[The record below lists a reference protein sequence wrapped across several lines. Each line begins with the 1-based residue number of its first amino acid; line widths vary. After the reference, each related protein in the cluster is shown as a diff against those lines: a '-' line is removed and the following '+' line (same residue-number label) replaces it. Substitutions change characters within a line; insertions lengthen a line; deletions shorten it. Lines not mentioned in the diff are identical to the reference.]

1 MEEKVSKVVTKCQ
14 SPSSTLDYNNSLGV
28 FNGISYPT
36 DIVLKDKFTDNIEP
50 VLPKFIYSEPT
61 KEGFLFKNKAYDESI
76 RVRVPFAYPNNL
88 QALTTHRR
96 SNQAQKTAAANKPLS
111 HPTFAEMITEAITN
125 LKERTGIVSLW
136 RDNTA
141 NVIRY
146 FPAQALN
153 FAFEDYFKRLFDFN
167 KDKDGYWKWLAGDL
181 ASGARI

>member
-1 MEEKVSKVVTKCQ
+1 MLVVALAKDVFIRLKT
-14 SPSSTLDYNNSLGV
+14 SENLYTSL
-28 FNGISYPT
+28 PT
-36 DIVLKDKFTDNIEP
+36 TASIGMIGPNQYLHVKDKQLCSFQDSD
-50 VLPKFIYSEPT
+50 SE
-61 KEGFLFKNKAYDESI
+61 EEI

-125 LKERTGIVSLW
+125 LKERTGSSQYAETKFIKEKHEDSPPTYRKLVKF
-136 RDNTA
+136 T
-141 NVIRY
+141 Y
-146 FPAQALN
+146 QKALN